1 MLDNIDLKI
10 LDALQDNGRVSYIE
24 LGNLVG
30 LTRQA
35 VARRVNNLLA
45 AGYIKRFT
53 VDLDHNRLS
62 RPIVAYVDIIF
73 QSPFTEETEKAT
85 IEYISNINGV
95 RLANTTVGKKYITT
109 NIRTRDIQDLN
120 HVVRSIQ
127 NDLPGVSTHTVLVN
141 ELFFSNK
148 KISYSED

>member
-95 RLANTTVGKKYITT
+95 RLANTTVGEKYITT

>member
-10 LDALQDNGRVSYIE
+10 LDALQDNGRVSYID
-24 LGNLVG
+24 LGSLVG

-53 VDLDHNRLS
+53 VDLDHSRLS

-95 RLANTTVGKKYITT
+95 TLANTTVGEKYITT
-109 NIRTRDIQDLN
+109 KIRTRDIQDLN